1 MADAT
6 AVIRELAQKIAQLT
20 VDKTIAL
27 TELAEARARIVAL
40 EGERAG
46 EQPA

>member
-6 AVIRELAQKIAQLT
+6 AVIRELGQQIAQLT

-27 TELAEARARIVAL
+27 TELAEAQARVAEL
-40 EGERAG
+40 EGE
-46 EQPA
+46 QD